1 MVLYAVALGILSV
14 IGISEFVHRVDD
26 LETRSLTY
34 IYSEESRSRRR
45 LGLGA
50 KELIGIFLELP

>member
-50 KELIGIFLELP
+50 KELIGIF